1 MEITFSFL
9 ELYRLPGKT
18 EHILFCRLSERQR
31 TLYEAY
37 LDSDEMKRVLEGSL
51 QCFKA
56 ITVLRKICN
65 HPDLVCDEGEDSF
78 RRFVKQRCN
87 SKFAC
92 SSDDDSTSSSDVD
105 QPMKIYESVVESCG
119 KLIVLAKIL
128 PLWKRQGHRVLIFC
142 QWKKML
148 NILQSF
154 MVENGWKF
162 ARLDG
167 NTCVGSRQ
175 ALVDRFNN
183 DTSYFAMLLTTRTG
197 GVGLNL
203 VGANRCILWD
213 PDWYV

>member
-1 MEITFSFL
+1 
-9 ELYRLPGKT
+9 
-18 EHILFCRLSERQR
+18 
-31 TLYEAY
+31 
-37 LDSDEMKRVLEGSL
+37 MKRVLEGSL

-65 HPDLVCDEGEDSF
+65 HPDLVCKESF
-78 RRFVKQRCN
+78 RRFVSPNCN
-87 SKFAC
+87 SKLDN
-92 SSDDDSTSSSDVD
+92 STDDDSNSSVD
-105 QPMKIYESVVESCG
+105 TNNNESVVESCG

-148 NILQSF
+148 NILQRF
-154 MVENGWKF
+154 MVENGWQF

-175 ALVDRFNN
+175 ALVDKFNT

-213 PDWYV
+213 PDW